1 MTPKVSVVIPML
13 NARAYV
19 ADTLDGVFGQ
29 TVPPHE
35 VIVVDNG
42 STDGSPAFVRERYP
56 RARVIS
62 EPVPGPS
69 AARNAGAAAAS
80 GDLLAFCDSDDV
92 WLPWKLERQLD
103 LLAEVKARD
112 GAYPG
117 VATCRSQLV
126 PDATMRG
133 AIGDWSRRPPL
144 AVATITELGFEGLLR
159 RDSFCPSGAL
169 MPADVFRLVGGFA
182 PGSDGAEDLDLWVRV
197 AAFRSVL
204 RQEQVLFLYRM
215 RAGSYCGDAGRVH
228 SGLAAMLRKWAP
240 GNSVRPVQPSFYR
253 TACTRRMLSATL
265 RLRKEGRAFPAS
277 LFEEFPLD
285 PPLASLFGFGLWLA
299 HRHPRLFS
307 AVCRLNAFRRQ
318 VLSGRWIWRN
328 KLLLTRS
335 ARAGRR

>member
-1 MTPKVSVVIPML
+1 ML
-13 NARAYV
+13 NARTYV

-62 EPVPGPS
+62 EPAPGAS
-69 AARNAGAAAAS
+69 AARNAGVAAAS

-92 WLPWKLERQLD
+92 WLPWKLERQLG
-103 LLAEVKARD
+103 LLAEIKARD

-117 VATCRSQLV
+117 VATCRAQLV
-126 PDATMRG
+126 PDSRMRG
-133 AIGDWSRRPPL
+133 AMGDWSRRPPL
-144 AVATITELGFEGLLR
+144 AAATVTELGFEGLLHR
-159 RDSFCPSGAL
+159 NSFYPSGSL
-169 MPADVFRLVGGFA
+169 MPAGVFRLVGGFD

-197 AAFRSVL
+197 AAFRPVL

-215 RAGSYCGDAGRVH
+215 RAGSYSGDAGRVH

-240 GNSVRPVQPSFYR
+240 GNGVRPVEPSFYR
-253 TACTRRMLSATL
+253 TACTRRMLSAAL
-265 RLRKEGRAFPAS
+265 RLRMEGRALPAS

-285 PPLASLFGFGLWLA
+285 PPLASLFGLGLWLA
-299 HRHPRLFS
+299 NRHPRLFS
-307 AVCRLNAFRRQ
+307 GACRLNVLRRQ
-318 VLSGRWIWRN
+318 VFSRLWIWRN
-328 KLLLTRS
+328 RPLLTRL

>member
-1 MTPKVSVVIPML
+1 ML
-13 NARAYV
+13 NARTYV

-62 EPVPGPS
+62 EPAPGAS
-69 AARNAGAAAAS
+69 AARNAGVEAAS

-92 WLPWKLERQLD
+92 WLPWKLERQLG
-103 LLAEVKARD
+103 LLAEIKARD

-117 VATCRSQLV
+117 VATCRAQLV
-126 PDATMRG
+126 PDSRMRG
-133 AIGDWSRRPPL
+133 AMGDWSRRPPL
-144 AVATITELGFEGLLR
+144 AAATVTELSFEGLLHR
-159 RDSFCPSGAL
+159 NSFYPSGSL
-169 MPADVFRLVGGFA
+169 MPAGVFRLVGGFD

-197 AAFRSVL
+197 AAFRPVL

-215 RAGSYCGDAGRVH
+215 RAVSYSGDAGRVH

-240 GNSVRPVQPSFYR
+240 GNGVRPVEPSFYR
-253 TACTRRMLSATL
+253 TACTRRMLSAAL
-265 RLRKEGRAFPAS
+265 RLRMEGRALPAS

-285 PPLASLFGFGLWLA
+285 PPLASLFGLGLWLA
-299 HRHPRLFS
+299 NRHPRLFS
-307 AVCRLNAFRRQ
+307 GACRLNVLRRQ
-318 VLSGRWIWRN
+318 VFSRLWIWRN
-328 KLLLTRS
+328 RPLLTRL

>member
-56 RARVIS
+56 QARVIS

-80 GDLLAFCDSDDV
+80 GDFLAFCDSDDV
-92 WLPWKLERQLD
+92 WLPWMLERQMG

-112 GAYPG
+112 RAYPG
-117 VATCRSQLV
+117 VVTCRPQRV
-126 PDATMRG
+126 PDSRMRG
-133 AIGDWSRRPPL
+133 VMGDWSRRPPL
-144 AVATITELGFEGLLR
+144 AAATVTELSFEGLLH

-169 MPADVFRLVGGFA
+169 MPTGVFRLVGGFD

-197 AAFRSVL
+197 AAFRPVL
-204 RQEQVLFLYRM
+204 RQEQVLFLHRM
-215 RAGSYCGDAGRVH
+215 RAGSYSGDAGRVH
-228 SGLAAMLRKWAP
+228 SGLTAMLRKWAP
-240 GNSVRPVQPSFYR
+240 GNGVRPVEPSFYR
-253 TACTRRMLSATL
+253 TACTRRILSAAL
-265 RLRKEGRAFPAS
+265 RLRREGRAFPVS

-299 HRHPRLFS
+299 KRHPRFFS
-307 AVCRLNAFRRQ
+307 AACRLNGLRRQ
-318 VLSGRWIWRN
+318 VSSRLWIWRN
-328 KLLLTRS
+328 KLLLIRS